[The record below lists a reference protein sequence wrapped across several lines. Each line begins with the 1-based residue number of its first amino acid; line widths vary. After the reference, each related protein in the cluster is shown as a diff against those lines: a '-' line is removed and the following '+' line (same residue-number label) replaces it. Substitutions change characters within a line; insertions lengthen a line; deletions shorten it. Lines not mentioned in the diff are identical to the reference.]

1 MIRMTKTFNIKDKA
15 RGALQGFG
23 SGMADVG
30 RWTLKGILFFTL
42 ASYVFITGSQAKT
55 WAELKWIRAQDF
67 ALFDNVLRPEYPQGV
82 VDKWVLYRPMSE
94 SAEIL
99 KKVREKPEAL
109 APLTFL
115 SLSARARNLGDTE
128 GQKFWAMLA
137 LYRLEFDAARCT
149 GSVETDKFISL
160 IKLQAEPGSL
170 PEMTPAEQIKFG
182 RDVLRFDADHPAK
195 NDPSKTCKMGR
206 AFSEENSTPRP
217 QEDWDKIRFFLR
229 QKSDAGLRLAEEKLQ
244 EEAAKK
250 PH

>member
-1 MIRMTKTFNIKDKA
+1 MSRMMTTFNIKDKTT
-15 RGALQGFG
+15 GALRGFG

-67 ALFDNVLRPEYPQGV
+67 ALFDNVLRPDYAPGV
-82 VDKWVLYRPMSE
+82 ADKWIVYRPMSE
-94 SAEIL
+94 SDAIL
-99 KKVREKPEAL
+99 KKVREKPETL
-109 APLTFL
+109 EPLTFL
-115 SLSARARNLGDTE
+115 NLSARARNIGDTD
-128 GQKFWAMLA
+128 GQKFWAMLT

-149 GSVETDKFISL
+149 GSIDTGKLISL
-160 IKLQAEPGSL
+160 IKFQAESGSL

-182 RDVLRFDADHPAK
+182 REILRFDADHPAK

-206 AFSEENSTPRP
+206 AFSDESSTPRP
-217 QEDWDKIRFFLR
+217 QEEWDKIRFFLR
-229 QKSDAGLRLAEEKLQ
+229 QKSDVGLRLAEEKLQ
-244 EEAAKK
+244 KEAEKK